1 MQPTNNVIQTVTTQP
16 PLFDPTY
23 LNMEY
28 VFDKVANSV
37 GPIFNLITDAHTWSV
52 IGTISALISV
62 LCLSVIIFSLVRMY
76 EIQVFDAEEIEHEIN
91 HALAREKEKERSLNP
106 RWKYVETLV
115 ESPNESDWR
124 VSIMEAD
131 SLLEETLKDRGLV
144 GANMAEL
151 LEEAK
156 ENGYSNIQ
164 NAWDAHIIRNK
175 IAHEGLDYP
184 ITQVEAR
191 RVIRLYQ
198 NVFEGLDVI

>member
-28 VFDKVANSV
+28 VFDKVANSI

-52 IGTISALISV
+52 IGTISVLISI

-106 RWKYVETLV
+106 RWKYIGTLV

-144 GANMAEL
+144 GASMAEL